1 MMLTTTQTI
10 IICLLRNNLH
20 KDCISIILK
29 NFHLIDVDEIDTS
42 KIPRLFSSY
51 EDVIYLE
58 ENVNESMFT
67 NNFKLLLD
75 INFFKEYLI
84 ENLKMEPN
92 RINLTDIMIKEK
104 IKIVNLMNKIG
115 CHDSHTIKQRLNTV
129 NSFERL
135 FSGVLVREHQHH
147 YDYGVFYDNLMNM
160 TIVQY

>member
-10 IICLLRNNLH
+10 ILSLLRNNLH

-29 NFHLIDVDEIDTS
+29 NFHSIDVDEIDTS

-51 EDVIYLE
+51 EDVMYLE
-58 ENVNESMFT
+58 ENVNERMFT

-84 ENLKMEPN
+84 DNLKMEPR

-115 CHDSHTIKQRLNTV
+115 CHDIHTIKKRLNTLK
-129 NSFERL
+129 SYERL
-135 FSGVLVREHQHH
+135 FSSVLVRENQHY